1 MSYSSI
7 KCYALIFIFSSLMSL
22 GCESCETLH
31 EPSNLSATTINQ
43 LQIKLTWRDNSS
55 NEESF
60 LIERRNDRNEFREIA
75 VVVANNTDF
84 TDTGLNSNTTYD
96 YRVQAVNDYENSDF
110 SNVASARTGAPMPAP
125 SNLTANTVNRLQ
137 IRLDWQDNSTDE
149 KSFKIERSL
158 NGSSFTE
165 VAGVLNNITDY
176 TDPRLNPN
184 TTYYYRVQAVN
195 DLEKSGYT
203 NVASSRTGPPMSAP
217 SNLTATVL
225 SSSQIKLAWQDNST
239 DEESFEIERSLDGS
253 VFGKIAIVVTN
264 ITEYT
269 NTDLTANVTYYY
281 RVRAVNDFENSV
293 YSNIVSAR
301 P

>member
-1 MSYSSI
+1 MRYCNI
-7 KCYALIFIFSSLMSL
+7 KCYALMFMFSSLMSL

-31 EPSNLSATTINQ
+31 EPSDLTATTINR
-43 LQIKLTWRDNSS
+43 LQIKLTWRDNSNS
-55 NEESF
+55 EESF

-75 VVVANNTDF
+75 IVVANNTEF

-96 YRVQAVNDYENSDF
+96 YRVQAVNDYEHSDF

-125 SNLTANTVNRLQ
+125 TNLTANTINRLQ
-137 IRLDWQDNSTDE
+137 IRLDWRDNSTDE
-149 KSFKIERSL
+149 ESFNIERSL
-158 NGSSFTE
+158 DGSGFTE
-165 VAGVLNNITDY
+165 VAVVLNNITDY

-203 NVASSRTGPPMSAP
+203 NVASSRTGPPMPPP

-225 SSSQIKLAWQDNST
+225 SASQIKLTWQDNST
-239 DEESFEIERSLDGS
+239 DEESFEIERSLDGNT
-253 VFGKIAIVVTN
+253 FGKIAIVVTN

-269 NTDLTANVTYYY
+269 DTGLTANVTYYY
-281 RVRAVNDFENSV
+281 RVRAVNDFENSA
-293 YSNIVSAR
+293 YSNTASAR